1 MTLGIDGKD
10 AVHIA
15 FAIEGKAEL
24 FFTTD
29 IDIIRLGKNIRG
41 IKIMN
46 PVQYF
51 TEPDY
56 ADETI

>member
-15 FAIEGKAEL
+15 LAIEGKAEL
-24 FFTTD
+24 FFTTAS
-29 IDIIRLGKNIRG
+29 DIIKRGKNICKTR
-41 IKIMN
+41 IVN

-51 TEPDY
+51 TEQY
-56 ADETI
+56 YMENTI